1 MRVKSEDGSGERGA
15 GSRTQRT
22 MIRSLLVC
30 CLLPIAYCL
39 AAFAAPPDDA
49 SKALQEVKAFRAA
62 EAQRVFRTV
71 EILRRAEAAGV
82 QASQGFDIQ
91 HWDLD
96 LRVIP
101 AARTIAG
108 TVTMS
113 FEPTQSLSKIKMRL
127 YPRLKASGATL
138 DGVVLKVKRDGAN
151 LTFNLAQPLQPGT
164 THDLAVTYSGTPV
177 VTGGLGGGMMFGS
190 HDGTPSATTL
200 SEPFDSYAWWPCVD
214 DVKDKATMTMRL
226 TVPAGMTGASNGTL
240 DGVTAN
246 GDGTLTYTWSEN
258 YPLSNYLIS
267 ANVTNYS
274 TSSDHYQGLDGTTSM
289 PIDYFVYP
297 EGLANSMNTVQRVP
311 DMIAFFA
318 NLAGEYPFLNEKY
331 GMVTFPWGGGM
342 EHQTLTSMGDAY
354 LGGGTGDYDG
364 IYAHELAHMWWG
376 DAVTCATWNDIWLNE
391 GFATYYEMLW
401 LVHHYQGDEGDFMS
415 QYYDDGAYDGY
426 LGGAV
431 YRKNGNQPFADT
443 GAIYEKGAWVLH
455 MLKGVMG
462 EDSFDRALRRYRA
475 AHALGVASTAD
486 LRAACE
492 AQYGHP
498 LDWFFDQW
506 VYTPKRPIYR
516 MTTTQGVGQVT
527 VVIEQRQPH
536 KVANRTSDRD
546 VYTMWVPLWFHY
558 SDGSSEIRTVWNN
571 QRSQSF
577 NFAVSKPLE
586 SVGLDE
592 GHTILKT
599 LQ

>member
-1 MRVKSEDGSGERGA
+1 V
-15 GSRTQRT
+15 
-22 MIRSLLVC
+22 
-30 CLLPIAYCL
+30 
-39 AAFAAPPDDA
+39 
-49 SKALQEVKAFRAA
+49 
-62 EAQRVFRTV
+62 
-71 EILRRAEAAGV
+71 
-82 QASQGFDIQ
+82 
-91 HWDLD
+91 
-96 LRVIP
+96 
-101 AARTIAG
+101 
-108 TVTMS
+108 
-113 FEPTQSLSKIKMRL
+113 
-127 YPRLKASGATL
+127 
-138 DGVVLKVKRDGAN
+138 
-151 LTFNLAQPLQPGT
+151 
-164 THDLAVTYSGTPV
+164 
-177 VTGGLGGGMMFGS
+177 
-190 HDGTPSATTL
+190 
-200 SEPFDSYAWWPCVD
+200 
-214 DVKDKATMTMRL
+214 
-226 TVPAGMTGASNGTL
+226 
-240 DGVTAN
+240 
-246 GDGTLTYTWSEN
+246 
-258 YPLSNYLIS
+258 
-267 ANVTNYS
+267 
-274 TSSDHYQGLDGTTSM
+274 
-289 PIDYFVYP
+289 
-297 EGLANSMNTVQRVP
+297 
-311 DMIAFFA
+311 
-318 NLAGEYPFLNEKY
+318 
-331 GMVTFPWGGGM
+331 
-342 EHQTLTSMGDAY
+342 
-354 LGGGTGDYDG
+354 GDYDG